1 MKPFFFISL
10 MTGNVGSLENREI
23 TEKGEYVRPESGF
36 RNWISADGTS
46 GFKAEA
52 GEKRL
57 IFTTRVAS

>member
-1 MKPFFFISL
+1 